1 MLCVKANNDG
11 IAMINILVLQ
21 RCMLYTTLKFKDR
34 PMTEPYL
41 GIIFFLSEIPDKTT
55 IWSFRESIA
64 QA

>member
-1 MLCVKANNDG
+1 
-11 IAMINILVLQ
+11 MINILVLQ